1 MSGNF
6 ESLPYERFSAV
17 MTINTSVKQDR
28 IWSKIGFGASIAQDV
43 SNAGCGLRTA
53 DCLGVQ
59 CNATT
64 LLNIN
69 QNKKLEDVMANSTD
83 NQVKSSMLGAVTQG
97 R

>member
-17 MTINTSVKQDR
+17 MTIHPHTKRDR

-43 SNAGCGLRTA
+43 SNAGCRLQAA
-53 DCLGVQ
+53 DCLDVQ

-69 QNKKLEDVMANSTD
+69 QNKKLEEMMANSAH